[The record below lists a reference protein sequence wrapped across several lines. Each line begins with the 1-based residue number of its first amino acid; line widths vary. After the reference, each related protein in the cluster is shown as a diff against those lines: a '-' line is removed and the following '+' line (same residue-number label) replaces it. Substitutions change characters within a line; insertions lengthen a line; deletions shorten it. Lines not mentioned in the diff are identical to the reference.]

1 MGARAWSYRWRGER
15 TLQWRLQ
22 WQMHDGGAGVG
33 DGVRTKLARAIAAL
47 MHEHSYGVS
56 EG

>member
-1 MGARAWSYRWRGER
+1 MGARAWSYRWGGER